1 GAPTETALRILDSS
15 LSANSTD
22 VTVEGSNRVKRQGGG
37 GCGCGCGCCG
47 CGGGGGGGGCG
58 CCCCRPRCCCT
69 CTTCRTCCCTR
80 CCTCCRP
87 CCGCGCGCCGCGGGG
102 GGRKRRS
109 LENLRIRLGAKKSAE
124 LKGEEHPIA
133 EYPRQKRDIM
143 CHNECI
149 SPAGGHF
156 GHEHDIYGDY

>member
-1 GAPTETALRILDSS
+1 MRFTCPCCSAASASRRHNLKAFISFYTMKSISIFS
-15 LSANSTD
+15 LFLPEPD
-22 VTVEGSNRVKRQGGG
+22 
-37 GCGCGCGCCG
+37 
-47 CGGGGGGGGCG
+47 
-58 CCCCRPRCCCT
+58 RCCCT

-109 LENLRIRLGAKKSAE
+109 LDNLRIQLGAKKAAE